1 MTCGAIVVVPIMCS
15 AVRHA
20 RVSPHSTPPVTCATA
35 HKQLATHGVW
45 AKVLLPPKQW
55 KTEPNRAA
63 RPDPHADIDNY
74 VTLLNTFVG
83 LACYC
88 CCCSNPH
95 RSHCGSIR
103 PHQDSTLTSSPACQ
117 HRPPFSSRVPSRMS
131 TEGGDL
137 QGTVAVVTGSSRG
150 IGKGIA
156 VTLGERGCIVYV
168 TGRSAGGTTTQQVS
182 ALGACTRAIQMPTG
196 IGRRAGSRVSYLEG
210 SRVFRSSVYWL
221 PGVGFGV
228 GFLFTVYDCAGKYPV
243 PLLIVVAVHIQYSNT
258 YAVRVGFGM

>member
-117 HRPPFSSRVPSRMS
+117 HRPPVFLSSSLEDVHGGRRSTRHRRSSDGVVSRHWQGDSGYPRGARMHRVCDGPICGRHHNATGECSGCVYACNSDADRNRTARRITRILSRRFSSFPEFR
-131 TEGGDL
+131 L
-137 QGTVAVVTGSSRG
+137 LVTGGRFWCRFFVYG
-150 IGKGIA
+150 IR
-156 VTLGERGCIVYV
+156 L
-168 TGRSAGGTTTQQVS
+168 
-182 ALGACTRAIQMPTG
+182 
-196 IGRRAGSRVSYLEG
+196 RR
-210 SRVFRSSVYWL
+210 
-221 PGVGFGV
+221 
-228 GFLFTVYDCAGKYPV
+228 
-243 PLLIVVAVHIQYSNT
+243 
-258 YAVRVGFGM
+258 